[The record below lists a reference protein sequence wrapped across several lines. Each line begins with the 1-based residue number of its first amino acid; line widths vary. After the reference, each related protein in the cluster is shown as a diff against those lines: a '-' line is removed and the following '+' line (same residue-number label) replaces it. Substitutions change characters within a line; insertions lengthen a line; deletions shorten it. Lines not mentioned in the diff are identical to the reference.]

1 MVTIKDFKALRP
13 KKELAKDVAA
23 LPYDVYSTK
32 EAAEEIKKH
41 PRSFLQV
48 DLPAATVEAYD
59 GAINDVAVKNFEAMK
74 AAGIFEGDD
83 GRNMYVYELDDGA
96 RKQRGLMCLASVD
109 DYLNDRIKKHEK
121 TRREKEED
129 RVDHI
134 DRLNAQT
141 GPIFL
146 TYRNDDGIADLIAKG
161 TAGAPELDFTTD
173 DGITHRV
180 WTLSDRAIVDGL
192 VEAFKKQ
199 EALYIADGHHRSA
212 SAVRVAKLRREQFGA
227 GDDDTEYNYF
237 MAILYPADQLH
248 VYDYNRVVA
257 DLKGLSE
264 EEFLKKLEEKFI
276 VNEKEDAVRPEKK
289 GTFGM
294 YLTDRWYLLE
304 FKGEMPEDVIE
315 ALDVSILQDNL
326 LAPILGI
333 DDPRSDK
340 RIDFVGGVRGLK
352 ELERRVKDDMAVAF
366 SMYPTALEELM
377 AVADSGKVMPPKS
390 TWFEPKP
397 RSGLFIHE
405 LDELN

>member
-13 KKELAKDVAA
+13 KNNLAKDVAA

-48 DLPAATVEAYD
+48 DLPAATVDVYD
-59 GAINDVAVKNFEAMK
+59 GPINDVAVKNFEAMK
-74 AAGIFEGDD
+74 AAGIFERDD
-83 GRNMYVYELDDGA
+83 ARNLYVYELDDGT

-109 DYLNDRIKKHEK
+109 DYVEDRIKKHEK

-146 TYRNDDGIADLIAKG
+146 TYRDDDVIADLIAKG
-161 TAGAPELDFTTD
+161 TEGAPELDFTTD
-173 DGITHRV
+173 DNMTHRV
-180 WTLSDRAIVDGL
+180 WTLSDRSVVDGL
-192 VEAFKKQ
+192 VAAFKEQ

-212 SAVRVAKLRREQFGA
+212 SAVRVAKMRREQFGA

-257 DLKGLSE
+257 DLKGMSE
-264 EEFLKKLEEKFI
+264 EEFLEKLEEKF
-276 VNEKEDAVRPEKK
+276 VVTETDDAVRPEKK
-289 GTFGM
+289 GEFGM
-294 YLTDRWYLLE
+294 FLTDRWYRLN
-304 FKGEMPEDVIE
+304 FKGPVPEDVIE

-333 DDPRSDK
+333 EDPRSDE

-352 ELERRVKDDMAVAF
+352 ELERRVKEDMAVAF
-366 SMYPTALEELM
+366 SVYPTALEELM
-377 AVADSGKVMPPKS
+377 AVADAGKVMPPKS

-405 LDELN
+405 LDEKE

>member
-48 DLPAATVEAYD
+48 DLPAATVDTYD
-59 GAINDVAVKNFEAMK
+59 GPINDVAVKNFEAMK
-74 AAGIFEGDD
+74 AAGIFQGDD
-83 GRNMYVYELDDGA
+83 GRKMYVYELDDGA

-146 TYRNDDGIADLIAKG
+146 TYRNDEAIADLIAKG

-180 WTLSDRAIVDGL
+180 WTLSDRPIVDGL

-237 MAILYPADQLH
+237 MAILYPSDQLH

-257 DLKGLSE
+257 DLRGLSE
-264 EEFLKKLEEKFI
+264 EAFLKKLEEKF
-276 VNEKEDAVRPEKK
+276 VVTEKEEAVRPEKK
-289 GTFGM
+289 GEFGM
-294 YLTDRWYLLE
+294 YLADRWYRLE
-304 FKGEMPEDVIE
+304 FKGEVPEDVIE

-333 DDPRSDK
+333 DDPRSDG

>member
-13 KKELAKDVAA
+13 KTNLAKDVAA

-48 DLPAATVEAYD
+48 DLPAATVDAYD
-59 GAINDVAVKNFEAMK
+59 GPINDVAVKNFEAMK

-83 GRNMYVYELDDGA
+83 TRKMYVYELDDGT

-109 DYLNDRIKKHEK
+109 DYLEDRIKKHEK

-134 DRLNAQT
+134 DRLNAQP

-264 EEFLKKLEEKFI
+264 EAFLKKLEEKF
-276 VNEKEDAVRPEKK
+276 VVTEKEEAVRPEKK
-289 GTFGM
+289 GEFGM

-304 FKGEMPEDVIE
+304 FKGEVPDDVIA

-333 DDPRSDK
+333 DDPRSDV

>member
-13 KKELAKDVAA
+13 KNNLAKDVAA

-48 DLPAATVEAYD
+48 DLPAATVDVYE
-59 GAINDVAVKNFEAMK
+59 GPINDVAAKNFEAMK
-74 AAGIFEGDD
+74 VAGIFERDD
-83 GRNMYVYELDDGA
+83 ARNMYVYELDDGM

-109 DYLNDRIKKHEK
+109 DYVEDRIKKHEK

-146 TYRNDDGIADLIAKG
+146 TYRTNDAIADLIAKG

-173 DGITHRV
+173 DNMTHRV
-180 WTLSDRAIVDGL
+180 WTLSDRSVVDGL
-192 VEAFKKQ
+192 VAAFKEQ

-212 SAVRVAKLRREQFGA
+212 SAVRVAKMRREQFGA

-257 DLKGLSE
+257 DLNGLSE
-264 EEFLKKLEEKFI
+264 EEFLEKLKEKF
-276 VNEKEDAVRPEKK
+276 VVTETDDAVRPEKK
-289 GTFGM
+289 GEFGM
-294 YLTDRWYLLE
+294 YLTDRWYRLN
-304 FKGEMPEDVIE
+304 FKGPVPEDVIE

-333 DDPRSDK
+333 EDPRSDE

-352 ELERRVKDDMAVAF
+352 ELERRVKEDMAVAF

-377 AVADSGKVMPPKS
+377 AVADGGKVMPPKS

-405 LDELN
+405 LDEIK

>member
-13 KKELAKDVAA
+13 KNNLAKDVAA

-48 DLPAATVEAYD
+48 DLPAATVDVYD
-59 GAINDVAVKNFEAMK
+59 GPMNDVAVKNIEAMK
-74 AAGIFEGDD
+74 AAGIFQRDD
-83 GRNMYVYELDDGA
+83 ERNLYVYELDDGT

-109 DYLNDRIKKHEK
+109 DYLGDRIKKHEK

-146 TYRNDDGIADLIAKG
+146 TYKNDDGIAELIAKG
-161 TAGAPELDFTTD
+161 TKNAPELDFTTD
-173 DGITHRV
+173 DNITHRV
-180 WTLSDRAIVDGL
+180 WTLSEREIVDGL

-212 SAVRVAKLRREQFGA
+212 SAVRVAKKRREQFGP
-227 GDDDTEYNYF
+227 GDEHTEYNYF

-257 DLKGLSE
+257 DLKGMSE
-264 EEFLKKLEEKFI
+264 AEFLKKLEEKFA
-276 VNEKEDAVRPEKK
+276 VTERDDAVRPEKK
-289 GTFGM
+289 GVFGM
-294 YLTDRWYLLE
+294 YLTDRWYRLE
-304 FKGEMPEDVIE
+304 FKGDVPEDVIE

-333 DDPRSDK
+333 EDPRSDG

-352 ELERRVKDDMAVAF
+352 ELERRVHEDMAVAF
-366 SMYPTALEELM
+366 SMYPTGLEELM
-377 AVADSGKVMPPKS
+377 AVADAGKVMPPKS

-405 LDELN
+405 LDEIN

>member
-13 KKELAKDVAA
+13 KTNLAKDVAA

-48 DLPAATVEAYD
+48 DLPAATVNTYD

-74 AAGIFEGDD
+74 AAGIFQGDD
-83 GRNMYVYELDDGA
+83 GRKMYVYELDDGA

-161 TAGAPELDFTTD
+161 TANAPELDFTTD

-180 WTLSDRAIVDGL
+180 WTLSDRPIVDGL

-212 SAVRVAKLRREQFGA
+212 SAVRVAKLRREQFGP
-227 GDDDTEYNYF
+227 GDADTEYNYF

-264 EEFLKKLEEKFI
+264 EAFLKRLEEKF
-276 VNEKEDAVRPEKK
+276 VVTEKDEAVRPEKK
-289 GTFGM
+289 GVFGM
-294 YLTDRWYLLE
+294 YLADRWYCLE
-304 FKGEMPEDVIE
+304 FKGEVPEDVIE

-333 DDPRSDK
+333 DDPRSDG

-405 LDELN
+405 LDELK

>member
-13 KKELAKDVAA
+13 KTNLAKDVAA

-48 DLPAATVEAYD
+48 DLPAATVDAYD
-59 GAINDVAVKNFEAMK
+59 GPINDVAVKNFEAMK

-83 GRNMYVYELDDGA
+83 TRKMYVYELDDGT

-109 DYLNDRIKKHEK
+109 DYLEDRIKKHEK

-264 EEFLKKLEEKFI
+264 EAFLKKLEEKF
-276 VNEKEDAVRPEKK
+276 VVTEKEEAVRPEKK
-289 GTFGM
+289 GEFGM

-304 FKGEMPEDVIE
+304 FKGEVPDDVIA

-333 DDPRSDK
+333 DDPRSDV

>member
-13 KKELAKDVAA
+13 KTNLAKDVAA

-41 PRSFLQV
+41 TRSFLQV
-48 DLPAATVEAYD
+48 DLPAATVDTYD
-59 GAINDVAVKNFEAMK
+59 GPINEVAVKNFEAMK

-83 GRNMYVYELDDGA
+83 TRKMYVYELDDGA

-161 TAGAPELDFTTD
+161 TANAPELDFTTD

-180 WTLSDRAIVDGL
+180 WTLSDRPIVDGL

-212 SAVRVAKLRREQFGA
+212 SAVRVAKLRREQFGP
-227 GDDDTEYNYF
+227 GDADTEYNYF

-264 EEFLKKLEEKFI
+264 EAFLKKLEEKF
-276 VNEKEDAVRPEKK
+276 VVTEKDEAVRPEKK
-289 GTFGM
+289 GVFGM
-294 YLTDRWYLLE
+294 YLANRWYRLE
-304 FKGEMPEDVIE
+304 FKGEVPEDVIE

-333 DDPRSDK
+333 DDPRSDG

-405 LDELN
+405 LDELD

>member
-13 KKELAKDVAA
+13 KNNLAKDVAA

-48 DLPAATVEAYD
+48 DLPAATVDVYD
-59 GAINDVAVKNFEAMK
+59 GPINDVAVKNFEAMK
-74 AAGIFEGDD
+74 AAGIFERDD
-83 GRNMYVYELDDGA
+83 ARNLYVYELDDGT

-109 DYLNDRIKKHEK
+109 DYVEDRIKKHEK

-146 TYRNDDGIADLIAKG
+146 TYRDDDVIADLIAKG
-161 TAGAPELDFTTD
+161 TEGAPELDFTTD
-173 DGITHRV
+173 DNMTHRV
-180 WTLSDRAIVDGL
+180 WTLSDRSVVDGL
-192 VEAFKKQ
+192 VAAFKEQ

-212 SAVRVAKLRREQFGA
+212 SAVRVAKMRREQFGA

-257 DLKGLSE
+257 DLNGLSE
-264 EEFLKKLEEKFI
+264 EEFLEKLEKKFT
-276 VNEKEDAVRPEKK
+276 VTETDDAVRPEKK
-289 GTFGM
+289 GEFGM
-294 YLTDRWYLLE
+294 YLTDRWYRLN
-304 FKGEMPEDVIE
+304 FKGPVPADVIE

-326 LAPILGI
+326 LAPVLGI
-333 DDPRSDK
+333 EDPRSDE

-352 ELERRVKDDMAVAF
+352 ELERRVHEDMAVAF
-366 SMYPTALEELM
+366 SMYPTALDELM
-377 AVADSGKVMPPKS
+377 AVADGGKVMPPKS

-405 LDELN
+405 LDEIN

>member
-13 KKELAKDVAA
+13 KNNFAKDVAA

-48 DLPAATVEAYD
+48 DLPAATVEAFD
-59 GAINDVAVKNFEAMK
+59 GPINDVAVKNFEAMK
-74 AAGIFEGDD
+74 AAGIFERDD
-83 GRNMYVYELDDGA
+83 ARSMYVYELDDGM

-109 DYLNDRIKKHEK
+109 DYLGDRIKKHEK

-146 TYRNDDGIADLIAKG
+146 TYRNNDAIAELIAKG

-173 DGITHRV
+173 DNMTHRV
-180 WTLSDRAIVDGL
+180 WTLSDREIVDGL
-192 VEAFKKQ
+192 VEAFKEQ
-199 EALYIADGHHRSA
+199 DALYIADGHHRSA
-212 SAVRVAKLRREQFGA
+212 SAVRVAKMRREQFGA

-257 DLKGLSE
+257 DLNGLSE
-264 EEFLKKLEEKFI
+264 EEFLGKLEEKF
-276 VNEKEDAVRPEKK
+276 VVTEMEDAVRPEKK
-289 GTFGM
+289 GEFGM
-294 YLTDRWYLLE
+294 YLTERWYRLN
-304 FKGEMPEDVIE
+304 FKGPVPEDVIA

-333 DDPRSDK
+333 EDPRSDE
-340 RIDFVGGVRGLK
+340 RIGFVGGVRGLK
-352 ELERRVKDDMAVAF
+352 ELERRVKEDMAVAF
-366 SMYPTALEELM
+366 SMYPTALDELM
-377 AVADSGKVMPPKS
+377 AVADAGKVMPPKS

-405 LDELN
+405 LDEIK

>member
-13 KKELAKDVAA
+13 KTSLAKDVAA

-48 DLPAATVEAYD
+48 DLPAATVDTYD
-59 GAINDVAVKNFEAMK
+59 GPINEVAVKNFEAMK
-74 AAGIFEGDD
+74 AAGIFQGDD

-109 DYLNDRIKKHEK
+109 DYLEDRIKKHEK

-161 TAGAPELDFTTD
+161 AAGAPELDFTTD

-264 EEFLKKLEEKFI
+264 EAFLKKLEEKF
-276 VNEKEDAVRPEKK
+276 VVTEKDEAVRPEKK
-289 GTFGM
+289 GVFGM
-294 YLTDRWYLLE
+294 YLADRWYRLE
-304 FKGEMPEDVIE
+304 FKGEVPEDVIA

-333 DDPRSDK
+333 DDPRSDG

>member
-23 LPYDVYSTK
+23 LPYDVFSVK

-48 DLPAATVEAYD
+48 DLPAATVDDYD
-59 GAINDVAVKNFEAMK
+59 GPINEVAVKNFEAMK
-74 AAGIFEGDD
+74 AEGIFERDD
-83 GRNMYVYELDDGA
+83 NRNMYVYELDDGKV
-96 RKQRGLMCLASVD
+96 RQRGLMCLASVD
-109 DYLNDRIKKHEK
+109 DYVEDRIKKHEK

-146 TYRNDDGIADLIAKG
+146 TYRNKPAIAELIAKG
-161 TAGAPELDFTTD
+161 TEEAPELEFTTD

-180 WTLSDRAIVDGL
+180 WTLTDRAVVDGL
-192 VEAFKKQ
+192 MAAFKDQ

-212 SAVRVAKLRREQFGA
+212 SAVRVAKKRREQFGP
-227 GDDDTEYNYF
+227 GDEDTEYNYF

-257 DLKGLSE
+257 DLKGMSE
-264 EEFLKKLEEKFI
+264 AEFLEKLEEKFA
-276 VNEKEDAVRPEKK
+276 VEEKNEAVRHDKK
-289 GTFGM
+289 GVFGM
-294 YLTDRWYLLE
+294 YLKDRWYRLE
-304 FKGEMPEDVIE
+304 FKGEVPDDVIE
-315 ALDVSILQDNL
+315 ALDVSILQNNL
-326 LAPILGI
+326 LAPVLGI
-333 DDPRSDK
+333 EDPRSDT

-352 ELERRVKDDMAVAF
+352 ELERRVHEDMAVAF
-366 SMYPTALEELM
+366 SMYPTALDELM
-377 AVADSGKVMPPKS
+377 AVADGGKVMPPKS

-405 LDELN
+405 LDEIK

>member
-13 KKELAKDVAA
+13 KTNLAKDVAA

-41 PRSFLQV
+41 TRSFLQV
-48 DLPAATVEAYD
+48 DLPAATVDTYD
-59 GAINDVAVKNFEAMK
+59 GPINEVAVKNFEAMK
-74 AAGIFEGDD
+74 AAGIFQGDD

-109 DYLNDRIKKHEK
+109 DYLEDRIKKHEK

-161 TAGAPELDFTTD
+161 AAGAPELDFTTD

-264 EEFLKKLEEKFI
+264 EAFLKKLEEKF
-276 VNEKEDAVRPEKK
+276 VVTEKDEAVRPEKK
-289 GTFGM
+289 GEFGM
-294 YLTDRWYLLE
+294 YLTDRWYRLE
-304 FKGEMPEDVIE
+304 FKGEVSDDVIE

-333 DDPRSDK
+333 DDPRSDG

-352 ELERRVKDDMAVAF
+352 ELERRVRDDMAVAF

>member
-13 KKELAKDVAA
+13 KNNFAKDVAA

-48 DLPAATVEAYD
+48 DLPAATVEAFD
-59 GAINDVAVKNFEAMK
+59 GPINDVAVKNFEAMK
-74 AAGIFEGDD
+74 AAGIFERDD
-83 GRNMYVYELDDGA
+83 ARNMYVYELDDGM

-109 DYLNDRIKKHEK
+109 DYLGDRIKKHEK

-146 TYRNDDGIADLIAKG
+146 TYRNNDAIAELIAKG

-173 DGITHRV
+173 DNMTHRV
-180 WTLSDRAIVDGL
+180 WTLSDREIVDGL
-192 VEAFKKQ
+192 VEAFKEQ
-199 EALYIADGHHRSA
+199 DALYIADGHHRSA
-212 SAVRVAKLRREQFGA
+212 SAVRVAKMRREQFGA

-257 DLKGLSE
+257 DLNGLSE
-264 EEFLKKLEEKFI
+264 EEFLGKLEEKF
-276 VNEKEDAVRPEKK
+276 VVTEMEDAVRPEKK
-289 GTFGM
+289 GEFGM
-294 YLTDRWYLLE
+294 YLTERWYRLN
-304 FKGEMPEDVIE
+304 FKGPVPEDVIA

-333 DDPRSDK
+333 EDPRSDE
-340 RIDFVGGVRGLK
+340 RIGFVGGVRGLK
-352 ELERRVKDDMAVAF
+352 ELERRVKEDMAVAF
-366 SMYPTALEELM
+366 SMYPTALDELM
-377 AVADSGKVMPPKS
+377 AVADAGKVMPPKS

-405 LDELN
+405 LDEIK

>member
-289 GTFGM
+289 GEFGM
-294 YLTDRWYLLE
+294 YLTDRWYRLE
-304 FKGEMPEDVIE
+304 FKGEVSDDVIE

-333 DDPRSDK
+333 DDPRSDG

-352 ELERRVKDDMAVAF
+352 ELERRVRDDMAVAF

>member
-13 KKELAKDVAA
+13 KNNLAKDVSA

-48 DLPAATVEAYD
+48 DLPAATVDVYD
-59 GAINDVAVKNFEAMK
+59 GPMNEVAVKNFEAMK
-74 AAGIFEGDD
+74 AAGIFERDD
-83 GRNMYVYELDDGA
+83 ERNLYIYELDDGT

-109 DYLNDRIKKHEK
+109 DYLGDRIKKHEK

-146 TYRNDDGIADLIAKG
+146 TYKNDDGIAEFIAKG
-161 TAGAPELDFTTD
+161 TKNAPELDFTTD
-173 DGITHRV
+173 DNITHRV
-180 WTLSDRAIVDGL
+180 WTLSEREIVDGL
-192 VEAFKKQ
+192 VAAFKKQ

-212 SAVRVAKLRREQFGA
+212 SAVRVAKKRREQFGP
-227 GDDDTEYNYF
+227 GDADTEYNYF

-257 DLKGLSE
+257 DLKGMSE
-264 EEFLKKLEEKFI
+264 AEFLKKLEEKFA
-276 VNEKEDAVRPEKK
+276 VTEKNEAVRPEKK
-289 GTFGM
+289 GVFGM
-294 YLTDRWYLLE
+294 YLADRWYRLE
-304 FKGEMPEDVIE
+304 FKGDVPEDVIE

-333 DDPRSDK
+333 DDPRSDG

-352 ELERRVKDDMAVAF
+352 ELERRVHEDMAVAF
-366 SMYPTALEELM
+366 SMYPTGLEELM
-377 AVADSGKVMPPKS
+377 AVADAGKVMPPKS

-405 LDELN
+405 LDEIN

>member
-257 DLKGLSE
+257 DLRGLSE
-264 EEFLKKLEEKFI
+264 EAFLEKLEEKF
-276 VNEKEDAVRPEKK
+276 VVTEKEEAVRPEKK
-289 GTFGM
+289 GEFGM
-294 YLTDRWYLLE
+294 YLADRWYRLE
-304 FKGEMPEDVIE
+304 FKGEVPEDVIE

-333 DDPRSDK
+333 EDPRSDG

>member
-13 KKELAKDVAA
+13 KNNLAKDVAA

-48 DLPAATVEAYD
+48 DLPAATVDTYD
-59 GAINDVAVKNFEAMK
+59 GPINDVAVKNFEAMK
-74 AAGIFEGDD
+74 AAEIFEQDD
-83 GRNMYVYELDDGA
+83 ERNLYVYELDDGT

-109 DYLNDRIKKHEK
+109 DYLGDRIKKHEK

-146 TYRNDDGIADLIAKG
+146 TYKNDDGIAELIAKG
-161 TAGAPELDFTTD
+161 TKNAPELDFTTD
-173 DGITHRV
+173 DNITHRV
-180 WTLSDRAIVDGL
+180 WTLSEREIVDGL

-212 SAVRVAKLRREQFGA
+212 SAVRVAKKRREQFGP
-227 GDDDTEYNYF
+227 GDEHTEYNYF

-257 DLKGLSE
+257 DLKGMSE
-264 EEFLKKLEEKFI
+264 AEFLKKLEEKFA
-276 VNEKEDAVRPEKK
+276 VTERNEAVRPEKK
-289 GTFGM
+289 GVFGM
-294 YLTDRWYLLE
+294 YLADRWYRLE
-304 FKGEMPEDVIE
+304 FKGDVPEDVIE

-326 LAPILGI
+326 LAPVLGI
-333 DDPRSDK
+333 DDPRSDG

-352 ELERRVKDDMAVAF
+352 ELERRVHEDMAVAF
-366 SMYPTALEELM
+366 SMYPTGLEELM
-377 AVADSGKVMPPKS
+377 AVADAGKVMPPKS

-405 LDELN
+405 LDEVN

>member
-13 KKELAKDVAA
+13 KNNLAKDVAA

-32 EAAEEIKKH
+32 EAAEEIKKY

-48 DLPAATVEAYD
+48 DLPAATVDVYN
-59 GAINDVAVKNFEAMK
+59 GPINDVAAKNFEAMK
-74 AAGIFEGDD
+74 AAGIFERDD
-83 GRNMYVYELDDGA
+83 ARNLYVYELDDGT

-109 DYLNDRIKKHEK
+109 DYVKERIKKHEK

-146 TYRNDDGIADLIAKG
+146 TYRNDDAIAELIAKG
-161 TAGAPELDFTTD
+161 TEGAPELDFTTD
-173 DGITHRV
+173 DNMTHRV
-180 WTLSDRAIVDGL
+180 WTLSDRETVDGL
-192 VEAFKKQ
+192 VAAFKEQ
-199 EALYIADGHHRSA
+199 DALYIADGHHRSA
-212 SAVRVAKLRREQFGA
+212 SAVRVAKLRREQFGP
-227 GDDDTEYNYF
+227 GDEHTEYNYF

-257 DLKGLSE
+257 DLKGMSE
-264 EEFLKKLEEKFI
+264 EEFLEKLKEKF
-276 VNEKEDAVRPEKK
+276 VVAETDDAVRPEKK
-289 GTFGM
+289 GEFGM
-294 YLTDRWYLLE
+294 FLMNRWYRLN
-304 FKGEMPEDVIE
+304 FKEPVPDDVIE

-333 DDPRSDK
+333 GDPRSDE

-352 ELERRVKDDMAVAF
+352 ELERRVHEDMAVAF
-366 SMYPTALEELM
+366 SMYPTALDELM
-377 AVADSGKVMPPKS
+377 AVADAGKVMPPKS

-405 LDELN
+405 LDEIK

>member
-13 KKELAKDVAA
+13 KTNLAKDVAA

-48 DLPAATVEAYD
+48 DLPAATVDTYD

-83 GRNMYVYELDDGA
+83 GRKMYVYELDDGA

-161 TAGAPELDFTTD
+161 TAQAPELDFTTD

-276 VNEKEDAVRPEKK
+276 VTEKEDAVRPEKK
-289 GTFGM
+289 GVFGM
-294 YLTDRWYLLE
+294 YLTDRWYRLE
-304 FKGEMPEDVIE
+304 FKGEMPEDVIA

-333 DDPRSDK
+333 EDPRSDG

>member
-13 KKELAKDVAA
+13 KTNLAKDVAA

-48 DLPAATVEAYD
+48 DLPAATVDTHD
-59 GAINDVAVKNFEAMK
+59 GPINDVAVKNFEAMK
-74 AAGIFEGDD
+74 AAGIFQGDD
-83 GRNMYVYELDDGA
+83 TRKMYVYELDDGA

-212 SAVRVAKLRREQFGA
+212 SAVRVAKLRREKFGP
-227 GDDDTEYNYF
+227 GDADTEYNYF

-264 EEFLKKLEEKFI
+264 EAFLKKLEEKF
-276 VNEKEDAVRPEKK
+276 VVTEKDEAVRPEKK
-289 GTFGM
+289 GEFGM
-294 YLTDRWYLLE
+294 YLADCWYRLE
-304 FKGEMPEDVIE
+304 FKGEVPEDVIA

-333 DDPRSDK
+333 DDPRSDT

>member
-13 KKELAKDVAA
+13 KTNLAKDVAA

-41 PRSFLQV
+41 TRSFLQV
-48 DLPAATVEAYD
+48 DLPAATVDTYD
-59 GAINDVAVKNFEAMK
+59 GPINDVAVKNFEAMK

-83 GRNMYVYELDDGA
+83 TRKMYVYELDDGA

-161 TAGAPELDFTTD
+161 TANAPELDFTTD

-180 WTLSDRAIVDGL
+180 WTLSDRPIVDGL

-212 SAVRVAKLRREQFGA
+212 SAVRVAKLRREQFGP
-227 GDDDTEYNYF
+227 GDADTEYNYF

-264 EEFLKKLEEKFI
+264 EAFLKRLEEKF
-276 VNEKEDAVRPEKK
+276 VVTEKDEAVRPEKK
-289 GTFGM
+289 GVFGM
-294 YLTDRWYLLE
+294 YLADRWYCLE
-304 FKGEMPEDVIE
+304 FKGEVPEDVIE

-333 DDPRSDK
+333 DDPRSDG

-405 LDELN
+405 LDELK

>member
-23 LPYDVYSTK
+23 LPYDVFSVK

-48 DLPAATVEAYD
+48 DLPAATVDDYD
-59 GAINDVAVKNFEAMK
+59 GPINEVAVKNFEAMK
-74 AAGIFEGDD
+74 AEGIFERDD
-83 GRNMYVYELDDGA
+83 NRNMYVYELDDGKV
-96 RKQRGLMCLASVD
+96 RQRGLMCLASVD
-109 DYLNDRIKKHEK
+109 DYVNDRIKKHEK

-146 TYRNDDGIADLIAKG
+146 TYRNKPAIAELIAKG
-161 TAGAPELDFTTD
+161 TEEAPELEFTTD

-180 WTLSDRAIVDGL
+180 WTLTDRAVVDGL
-192 VEAFKKQ
+192 MAAFKDQ

-212 SAVRVAKLRREQFGA
+212 SAVRVAKKRREQFGP
-227 GDDDTEYNYF
+227 GDEDTEYNYF

-257 DLKGLSE
+257 NLKGMSE
-264 EEFLKKLEEKFI
+264 AEFLEKLEEKFA
-276 VNEKEDAVRPEKK
+276 VEEKNEAVRPDKK
-289 GTFGM
+289 GVFGM
-294 YLTDRWYLLE
+294 YLKDRWYRLE
-304 FKGEMPEDVIE
+304 FKGEVPDDVIE
-315 ALDVSILQDNL
+315 ALDVSILQNNL
-326 LAPILGI
+326 LAPVLGSE
-333 DDPRSDK
+333 DPRSAT

-352 ELERRVKDDMAVAF
+352 ELERRVHEDMAVAF
-366 SMYPTALEELM
+366 SMYPTALDELM
-377 AVADSGKVMPPKS
+377 AVADGGKVMPPKS

-405 LDELN
+405 LDEIK

>member
-13 KKELAKDVAA
+13 KNSLAKDVAA

-48 DLPAATVEAYD
+48 DLPSATVDVYD
-59 GAINDVAVKNFEAMK
+59 GPINDVAVKNFEAMK
-74 AAGIFEGDD
+74 AAGIFQRDD
-83 GRNMYVYELDDGA
+83 ERNMYVYELDDGM

-109 DYLNDRIKKHEK
+109 DYVEDRIKKHEK

-146 TYRNDDGIADLIAKG
+146 NYRNDDAIADLIAKG
-161 TAGAPELDFTTD
+161 TAGEPELDFTTD
-173 DGITHRV
+173 DNMTHRV
-180 WTLSDRAIVDGL
+180 WTLSDREIVEGL

-212 SAVRVAKLRREQFGA
+212 SAVRVAKMRREQFGL
-227 GDDDTEYNYF
+227 GDGDTEYNYF

-257 DLKGLSE
+257 DLNGLSE
-264 EEFLKKLEEKFI
+264 EEFLGKLEEKFT
-276 VNEKEDAVRPEKK
+276 VTEMEDAVRPEKK
-289 GTFGM
+289 GEFGM
-294 YLTDRWYLLE
+294 YLTDRWYRLN
-304 FKGEMPEDVIE
+304 FKEPVPEDVIE

-326 LAPILGI
+326 LVPVLGI
-333 DDPRSDK
+333 EDPRSDT

-352 ELERRVKDDMAVAF
+352 ELERRVKEDMAVAF

-377 AVADSGKVMPPKS
+377 AVADAGKVMPPKS

-405 LDELN
+405 LDEKE